1 MVRAR
6 PVAPSLWRSWVL
18 ATRVPTL
25 TAAVTP
31 VLVGTAA
38 AARVDRFDPGTALAA
53 LGVALAI
60 QIGTNFANDALDFLR
75 GADHPARLGPPRVT
89 QSGVLSS
96 RQVLTGA
103 YLCFGLAAFVGLR
116 FAAIYG
122 WPVLVVGALSIAAGL
137 AYTAGPWPLGYH
149 GLGELF
155 VFLFFGVVA
164 VVGSA
169 FVQTGRIEVLAI
181 ATSVPVGM
189 LATAILVVNNLR
201 DIQTDRL
208 AGKRTLAVRLG
219 EPGTRC
225 LYAACVLG
233 AGASPA
239 LLRAAG
245 TVGPWFWLP
254 WIILPLIVRLALGVL
269 RGSRGQELNPIL
281 RQTARVHLLF
291 GALLSVSLLR

>member
-38 AARVDRFDPGTALAA
+38 AARVGRFDPSTALAA
-53 LGVALAI
+53 LAVALAI

-116 FAAIYG
+116 FAAIYSNP
-122 WPVLVVGALSIAAGL
+122 PVRVGKAVMRELVVDWISRLDAGGHAYLVVKRSLGSDSFAAWLAERGWAVTRLGSRRGYRVLDVAAG
-137 AYTAGPWPLGYH
+137 
-149 GLGELF
+149 
-155 VFLFFGVVA
+155 
-164 VVGSA
+164 
-169 FVQTGRIEVLAI
+169 
-181 ATSVPVGM
+181 
-189 LATAILVVNNLR
+189 
-201 DIQTDRL
+201 
-208 AGKRTLAVRLG
+208 
-219 EPGTRC
+219 
-225 LYAACVLG
+225 
-233 AGASPA
+233 
-239 LLRAAG
+239 
-245 TVGPWFWLP
+245 
-254 WIILPLIVRLALGVL
+254 
-269 RGSRGQELNPIL
+269 
-281 RQTARVHLLF
+281 
-291 GALLSVSLLR
+291 